1 MVIHK
6 QPEAANMQNTVSVN
20 TVAVRLTDTEIGV
33 LRAVLYEYYSEN
45 EYFCEIEAAAHASI
59 ESKLA
64 AAEDSVC

>member
-1 MVIHK
+1 
-6 QPEAANMQNTVSVN
+6 MQNTAAVN
-20 TVAVRLTDTEIGV
+20 TVAVRLTDIEIGV

-45 EYFCEIEAAAHASI
+45 EYQCEIEAAAHASI